1 MDEETATFFTQ
12 VDNAIKKLRDGKED
26 KCPGVELGYQDP
38 FHTAFPRGLFDG
50 GQGCFLEEQCVTVL
64 RCIL

>member
-26 KCPGVELGYQDP
+26 KWAGLSWITKSHPPALPGGRV
-38 FHTAFPRGLFDG
+38 DG
-50 GQGCFLEEQCVTVL
+50 GQGGFLGEHYDGTAL
-64 RCIL
+64 